1 MHIIPLLVYI
11 QVRIKES
18 LILSWEITGTK
29 LFDSGGDNINH
40 ILFHTNIMKVQLKKK
55 INK

>member
-18 LILSWEITGTK
+18 LILSWEITVTK

-55 INK
+55 